1 MAFGRCVP
9 CEALRG
15 LGATPALAPET
26 GRDLTAG
33 VTAFALPLGY
43 HYLAPKKWPRA
54 NIFVNLGAVVAV
66 YFGTSWAMKKIKEMP

>member
-9 CEALRG
+9 CEAMNG
-15 LGATPALAPET
+15 LGQTPVAPET
-26 GRDLTAG
+26 KRDLTAAG
-33 VTAFALPLGY
+33 AAFVLPLGY

-66 YFGTSWAMKKIKEMP
+66 YFVTSWAMKKIQEGA